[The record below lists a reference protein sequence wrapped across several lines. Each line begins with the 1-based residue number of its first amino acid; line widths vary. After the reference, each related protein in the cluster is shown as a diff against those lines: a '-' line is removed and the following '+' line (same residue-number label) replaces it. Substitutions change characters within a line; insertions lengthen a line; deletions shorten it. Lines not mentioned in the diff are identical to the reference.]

1 MRQQLKRDAVRG
13 IGWAFVSSASV
24 RVLQVITILTLA
36 KLLVPADF
44 GVFALAT
51 LIVNA
56 VMIFRDV
63 GFAQVLIY
71 RQSDVEKSAN
81 TAFVL
86 SLLSSA
92 MLGGLLFASAPVL
105 GRAFG
110 IPAIVLPVRV
120 MSAAFVL
127 SGMANVPLALLDR
140 QFRFERRA
148 IPEIAAAFTYAV
160 VSIVLASA
168 GLGAWSLVVGWIAM
182 TVVSTVGIWVVS
194 AWRPALEFDWGE
206 ARVIVGYGKHLMLAS
221 LATFAFFQVDNAS
234 VGKWLGVAALGFYS
248 MAFTVCNM
256 PATNLAHVVNRVM
269 FPTYSRI
276 QDDLPEMRRVYLR
289 TVKYISVA
297 AFPAAIGILVLAGP
311 IIRVFYGEKW
321 VPAIPLFYVL
331 ALYGLVRSIGCT
343 ASAVFMSTGRPAFVR
358 RVSLLQLLIA
368 VPLVYPIAREFGTV
382 GVAILFTGAYSVG
395 TVYALGKVRQILGIE
410 VLSYARVVS
419 LPLVAAALAGLTG
432 WIVCLGLG
440 PASWTGVAASG
451 VMLGSVYGT
460 SVYLLDRSMYPELT
474 GLLHRSK

>member
-1 MRQQLKRDAVRG
+1 M
-13 IGWAFVSSASV
+13 
-24 RVLQVITILTLA
+24 
-36 KLLVPADF
+36 
-44 GVFALAT
+44 
-51 LIVNA
+51 
-56 VMIFRDV
+56 
-63 GFAQVLIY
+63 
-71 RQSDVEKSAN
+71 
-81 TAFVL
+81 
-86 SLLSSA
+86 
-92 MLGGLLFASAPVL
+92 
-105 GRAFG
+105 
-110 IPAIVLPVRV
+110 
-120 MSAAFVL
+120 
-127 SGMANVPLALLDR
+127 
-140 QFRFERRA
+140 
-148 IPEIAAAFTYAV
+148 
-160 VSIVLASA
+160 
-168 GLGAWSLVVGWIAM
+168 
-182 TVVSTVGIWVVS
+182 
-194 AWRPALEFDWGE
+194 
-206 ARVIVGYGKHLMLAS
+206 
-221 LATFAFFQVDNAS
+221 
-234 VGKWLGVAALGFYS
+234 
-248 MAFTVCNM
+248 
-256 PATNLAHVVNRVM
+256 
-269 FPTYSRI
+269 
-276 QDDLPEMRRVYLR
+276 
-289 TVKYISVA
+289 A